1 MAPQHSAVGPAPAS
15 VAPRTAAPEWKID
28 YLSPAGEPS
37 LVAPDSVQWRVYR
50 NPIAIGIGGV
60 AAVLLE
66 FADPRIRSGVWDYS
80 VFKVDPI
87 GRSRRTG
94 VAAMVG
100 VYGPASVARK
110 VIGGVNRMHARV
122 RGETP
127 GGQSYF
133 ALDPVLLDWV
143 FATAL
148 FGFSEAYHQFVR
160 PLSQAERASFYG
172 DGATVGTLYGVRN
185 CVASPADFDA
195 MLAALLP
202 SFEPHRINVEFLNI
216 ICSGEASP
224 SVPRFLH
231 RALARGAVSILP
243 RIVRDRLELGR
254 EWDLT
259 GLDRLAL
266 KMAGRLA
273 DRYRDRNSPAWQG
286 AVRQGLPGDFS
297 WRAPAEQQ
305 ALLALRRTAPL

>member
-1 MAPQHSAVGPAPAS
+1 MALQETAAGATPAGAT
-15 VAPRTAAPEWKID
+15 ARTAAPEWKID
-28 YLSPAGEPS
+28 YLSPAGEAS
-37 LVAPDSVQWRVYR
+37 LVPPDSVQWRVYR

-66 FADPRIRSGVWDYS
+66 FADPRIRSGVWDHS

-110 VIGGVNRMHARV
+110 VIGGVNRMHGKV

-127 GGQSYF
+127 GGQAYF

-160 PLSQAERASFYG
+160 PLSPDERTEFYR
-172 DGATVGTLYGVRN
+172 DGAIVGTLYGVRN
-185 CVASPADFDA
+185 CVGSPADFDA
-195 MLAALLP
+195 MLGTLLP
-202 SFEPHRINVEFLNI
+202 NFEPHPINTEFLNI

-231 RALARGAVSILP
+231 RALARAAVSILP
-243 RIVRDRLELGR
+243 PVVRARLALGS

-259 GLDRLAL
+259 VLDRLAL
-266 KMAGRLA
+266 KTAGRLA
-273 DRYRDRNSPAWQG
+273 DLYRDRTSPAWQG
-286 AVRQGLPGDFS
+286 AIRQGLPGDFS
-297 WRAPAEQQ
+297 WRPPAEQRELFAARQ
-305 ALLALRRTAPL
+305 AAPR